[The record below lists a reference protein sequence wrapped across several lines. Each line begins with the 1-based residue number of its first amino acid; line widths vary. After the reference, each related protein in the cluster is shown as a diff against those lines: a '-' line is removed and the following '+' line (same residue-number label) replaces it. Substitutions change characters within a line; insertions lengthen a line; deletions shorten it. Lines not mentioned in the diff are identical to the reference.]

1 MISIVTPFMN
11 GLDLLPDYEAAT
23 LGARLVLIDNGSDA
37 ETADALQSL
46 PPERGIVI
54 RNESN
59 LGFAAANNQGYAQA
73 DGDIIVFL
81 NSDIAGDPA
90 WLKLVADD
98 VKDGALYGPSVN
110 QQLVYGMWLPY
121 IEGWCIAA
129 TRATWDRLAYYEEG
143 YRRGPWDAAAYPGP
157 YWEDNDLC
165 LRALQL
171 DIALIQ
177 THWPVQHKGGRTA
190 GALVKH
196 GATFEANRATF
207 TQRVQSASNGTGGS
221 STPTHARYQAHV
233 HTQSDIQHHLPLL
246 YSLARGNVLELG
258 TRSGVSTAALLAG
271 VEARGGQVWS
281 VDIDDCSGVAAGHP
295 LWTFTQGDSTDDQ
308 LFKRVCQQ
316 ANPIGPAG
324 FEFQLLLIDTFHCYE
339 QAAAELALWHRSV
352 APGGTILMH
361 DPETF
366 PGVRRAAQEFAT
378 KHGWP
383 ITFVLPCH
391 GMAVITRPI
400 EGVSAEGA
408 SWAMEGAQ
416 S

>member
-73 DGDIIVFL
+73 EGDIIVFL

-98 VKDGALYGPSVN
+98 VQDGALYGPSLN
-110 QQLVYGMWLPY
+110 QQLVYGMWVPY

-129 TRATWDRLAYYEEG
+129 TRATWERLTDVLYNQAFEAAFPADVSDDEMERVRQELKETFG
-143 YRRGPWDAAAYPGP
+143 DGKRIVVLPPNARPEFVSLSVPGPWDAAAYPGP

-165 LRALQL
+165 YRALQQ

-177 THWPVQHKGGRTA
+177 THWPLQHKGGRTA

-196 GATFEANRATF
+196 GVTFEANRATF
-207 TQRVQSASNGTGGS
+207 AARAKSAW
-221 STPTHARYQAHV
+221 
-233 HTQSDIQHHLPLL
+233 
-246 YSLARGNVLELG
+246 E
-258 TRSGVSTAALLAG
+258 
-271 VEARGGQVWS
+271 
-281 VDIDDCSGVAAGHP
+281 
-295 LWTFTQGDSTDDQ
+295 
-308 LFKRVCQQ
+308 
-316 ANPIGPAG
+316 
-324 FEFQLLLIDTFHCYE
+324 
-339 QAAAELALWHRSV
+339 
-352 APGGTILMH
+352 
-361 DPETF
+361 
-366 PGVRRAAQEFAT
+366 
-378 KHGWP
+378 
-383 ITFVLPCH
+383 
-391 GMAVITRPI
+391 GMRK
-400 EGVSAEGA
+400 
-408 SWAMEGAQ
+408 
-416 S
+416 